1 MSNKKRKPTPSPP
14 KWFWW
19 DSDNCWN
26 YNCNHKGCRNCK
38 RLKKVSAQQKKK
50 QDKKQNFDF

>member
-19 DSDNCWN
+19 DSDNCWDC
-26 YNCNHKGCRNCK
+26 NCNHKGCRNYK
-38 RLKKVSAQQKKK
+38 RLKQLSTQQKKK
-50 QDKKQNFDF
+50 RDKKQNFDF